1 MRGAAGLESGR
12 EPTPLIGVTFS
23 LPTAANTTQ
32 TELSR
37 HKLRELTTSIS
48 ASLPSPM
55 KLWHVWPRAAAAA
68 VGTCNQSDG
77 SQSIK
82 GGREGKRERGLSE
95 HGSLAECE
103 HRPTRACS
111 DVYSPTISLMTS
123 SALFERLLAPM
134 YMGSQKEVP
143 LLAPNPENI
152 RLPGCLC
159 EESIPFPSS

>member
-1 MRGAAGLESGR
+1 MVDAIDFPPPRKEGFFLSLLAEVVRGAAAGLERGR
-12 EPTPLIGVTFS
+12 EPTRLIGVTFS
-23 LPTAANTTQ
+23 LPAAANTTQ

-37 HKLRELTTSIS
+37 HRLRELTTSIS

-77 SQSIK
+77 LQSIK
-82 GGREGKRERGLSE
+82 GGRGGKRERGLSE

-103 HRPTRACS
+103 HRPTQACS

-123 SALFERLLAPM
+123 CAVFERL
-134 YMGSQKEVP
+134 
-143 LLAPNPENI
+143 
-152 RLPGCLC
+152 
-159 EESIPFPSS
+159 F